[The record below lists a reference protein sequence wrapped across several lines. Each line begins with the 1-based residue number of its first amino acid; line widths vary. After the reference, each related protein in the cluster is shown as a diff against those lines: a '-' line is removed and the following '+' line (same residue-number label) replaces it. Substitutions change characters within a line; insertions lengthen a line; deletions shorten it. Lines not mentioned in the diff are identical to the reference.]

1 MLDEALAL
9 WRGPPLDD
17 FTFESFAQA
26 DIARLTE
33 LRLAAVQ
40 DRLTAD
46 LALGRHAE
54 LVGEIEGMVKE
65 HPLRERLRAQLM
77 LALYRSGRQAEA
89 LEAYQSARAALVE
102 ELGIEPG
109 RELRDLHE
117 AILQQDPGIALAARD
132 QATDEPE
139 RGIFVGRDAELAEL
153 VSGLDDAC
161 AGRGRLFL
169 LVGEPGI
176 GKSRLAEELI
186 SHARGAWRSRP
197 RRALLGSR
205 RRSGLLAVGAGFAR
219 PHPRRGPPGAARPVG
234 RRGCRD
240 RTDPARAGRAVR
252 RPPRARAESTPMLPG
267 FACSTRRCRS

>member
-1 MLDEALAL
+1 MEFRILGPLEVVDAHGPVDLGPPKQRALLAILLLHRNEAVSAERLIDLLWGGRPPETAHKGLQIYVSQLRKALEPAPRAGAPHRILVTRPSGYLAAIAPGQLDLDAFEAGVATARDALSDGRNEEASDALDEALAL
-9 WRGPPLDD
+9 WRGPPLAD

-26 DIARLTE
+26 DIARLAE
-33 LRLAAVQ
+33 LRLVAVQ

-109 RELRDLHE
+109 RELRDLHQ
-117 AILQQDPGIALAARD
+117 AILQQDPGIVLAASA

-139 RGIFVGRDAELAEL
+139 RGIFVGRDA
-153 VSGLDDAC
+153 
-161 AGRGRLFL
+161 
-169 LVGEPGI
+169 
-176 GKSRLAEELI
+176 
-186 SHARGAWRSRP
+186 
-197 RRALLGSR
+197 
-205 RRSGLLAVGAGFAR
+205 
-219 PHPRRGPPGAARPVG
+219 
-234 RRGCRD
+234 
-240 RTDPARAGRAVR
+240 
-252 RPPRARAESTPMLPG
+252 
-267 FACSTRRCRS
+267 